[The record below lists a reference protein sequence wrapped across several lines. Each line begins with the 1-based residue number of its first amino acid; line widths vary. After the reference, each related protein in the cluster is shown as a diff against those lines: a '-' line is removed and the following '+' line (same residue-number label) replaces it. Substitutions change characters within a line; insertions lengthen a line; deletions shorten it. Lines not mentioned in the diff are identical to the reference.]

1 MRLVPAVSV
10 DAIIEIVRKGDADRF
25 LSVMAVPPD
34 MRQRLFTL
42 YAFNVEVARAPWA
55 SHEEMIAEM
64 RVQFWRDVIGAIGE
78 GRTAARHDLVGDLCG
93 LIEGHALPVAL
104 FDEMAAARRWDI
116 YRDPFEDA
124 AQFERYIDH
133 TSGHLMW
140 LAARLVGAKDAT
152 ESAVREYAYGV
163 GVANWLRA
171 VPDLIARG
179 RLPLVD
185 PDDAAVSALARG
197 ALLRMDRADRR
208 VLKPAASA
216 LRSGWQARGVLKR
229 AMRDPVRV
237 QEGCLAPSEFSRRG
251 ALLLKSMS
259 GRW

>member
-25 LSVMAVPPD
+25 MSVMAAPPD
-34 MRQRLFTL
+34 LRQRLFTL

-64 RVQFWRDVIGAIGE
+64 RVQFWRDVVAAIGE
-78 GRTAARHDLVGDLCG
+78 GRTAARHDLVGELRG
-93 LIEGHALPVAL
+93 LIKGYDLPVDL

-116 YRDPFEDA
+116 YRDPFVDT

-133 TSGHLMW
+133 TSGHLIW
-140 LAARLVGAKDAT
+140 LAARLIGANDAV
-152 ESAVREYAYGV
+152 ESAVRDYAYGV

-171 VPDLIARG
+171 VPDLMARG
-179 RLPLVD
+179 RVPLVD
-185 PDDAAVSALARG
+185 PQDAAVSALARG
-197 ALLRMDRADRR
+197 ALLRMDRAERR
-208 VLKPAASA
+208 MLKPAASA

-229 AMRDPVRV
+229 AMRDPARV
-237 QEGCLAPSEFSRRG
+237 LEGHLAPSEFTRRG
-251 ALLLKSMS
+251 ALLLKSMTR
-259 GRW
+259 RW

>member
-1 MRLVPAVSV
+1 MPAVNM
-10 DAIIEIVRKGDADRF
+10 DAIIEIVRKRDSDRF
-25 LSVMAVPPD
+25 MSVMAAPPD
-34 MRQRLFTL
+34 LRGRLFTL
-42 YAFNVEVARAPWA
+42 YAFNVEVVRAPWA

-64 RVQFWRDVIGAIGE
+64 RVQFWRDVIAAIGE
-78 GRTAARHDLVGDLCG
+78 GGVAARHDLVGELRG
-93 LIEGHALPVAL
+93 LIEGHGLPITL

-116 YRDPFEDA
+116 YRDPFVDT

-133 TSGHLMW
+133 TSGHLLW
-140 LAARLVGAKDAT
+140 LAARLVGANDVA
-152 ESAVREYAYGV
+152 ESAVRDYAYGV

-171 VPDLIARG
+171 VPDLMARG
-179 RLPLVD
+179 RLPLID
-185 PDDAAVSALARG
+185 PDDAAVSALASE
-197 ALLRMDRADRR
+197 ALLRMDRADRQ

-237 QEGCLAPSEFSRRG
+237 HEGRLAPSEFRRRG
-251 ALLLKSMS
+251 ALLLKSMM